1 MPEMGLGGGGS
12 VMKDREGSRQRCRQ
26 TSPSSCRWVRG
37 GLTYAHRTCF
47 SSSARGLL
55 RRLTVALVQ
64 GPVNDSSKLRYG
76 LFESQPRKR

>member
-1 MPEMGLGGGGS
+1 VPEMGLGGGGS

-47 SSSARGLL
+47 SSWTAETTHCSPRA
-55 RRLTVALVQ
+55 
-64 GPVNDSSKLRYG
+64 GPSK
-76 LFESQPRKR
+76 